1 MITFS
6 CQFCHSPLTIDD
18 QFAGQSAQCATCK
31 AVVTVPTSRPIAV
44 AHPPAPVPPA
54 ILRPPGRF
62 REAVR
67 RFGFNCPWCSS
78 RLEATLTTA
87 GQPGQCPTCANTIRI
102 PILDRYGRLIDADSK
117 QIIKPDPHPVHAYAA
132 AGDRAPLIVRTATG
146 GQNIQC
152 PRCNAISLMTANSCS
167 SCGIP
172 FTLEGTLQG
181 EKSASNGFA
190 TSSLILGVLGIP
202 TCMIFL
208 PSLLAIVFG
217 IIALVQIRGISN
229 KSVRATAIA
238 GMACGAVGLLFNA
251 WRLF

>member
-6 CQFCHSPLTIDD
+6 CQLCRSALTMDD
-18 QFAGQSAQCATCK
+18 QFAGQPARCPTCHG
-31 AVVTVPTSRPIAV
+31 VVTVPTSRPSAV
-44 AHPPAPVPPA
+44 APAPAPVPPG
-54 ILRPPGRF
+54 ILRPLAGSRQS
-62 REAVR
+62 VR

-78 RLEATLTTA
+78 RLEATLATA

-132 AGDRAPLIVRTATG
+132 AGDRAPLIIRTVTG

-152 PRCNAISLMTANSCS
+152 PRCHAMSLMTANSCS

-208 PSLLAIVFG
+208 PSLLAIIFG
-217 IIALVQIRGISN
+217 IVALMQIRGAGN
-229 KSVRATAIA
+229 KSVRTTAIA
-238 GMACGAVGLLFNA
+238 GMTCGAVGLLFNV
-251 WRLF
+251 WRWF